1 MNSLIIDEIIMNALK
16 EDGAYDDITTN
27 SIMSSSSKSSVDVIA
42 KEEGI
47 IAGVE
52 VFKRVFEI
60 LGDVTVQFF
69 VNDGERVNYGQVLAK
84 LSGSTYSILSGE
96 RTALNIL
103 QRMSGVATLT
113 NEFVKK
119 LEGTKTVLLD
129 TRKTTPNLRVLEKYA
144 VKVGGGQNHRYN
156 LSDGVLLKDNHIAA
170 AGGIKSAVELA
181 RKNVSFVKKIEVET
195 ETIQQVREA
204 VEAKADIIMLDNMK
218 LETIK
223 EALEIINGNAH
234 TEVSGNVNLD
244 TIRTLAE
251 TGVDYI
257 STGYITHSYK
267 VLDISMK
274 NLVTIEK

>member
-1 MNSLIIDEIIMNALK
+1 MNSLIIDEIIINALK

-27 SIMSSSSKSSVDVIA
+27 SIMKSSSKSSVDVIA

-170 AGGIKSAVELA
+170 AGGIKNAIELV

-223 EALEIINGNAH
+223 EALEIIDGKAY
-234 TEVSGNVNLD
+234 TEASGNVNLD
-244 TIRTLAE
+244 TIRTLAK
-251 TGVDYI
+251 TGVNYI